1 MKIDPSPT
9 SFFPTYFFEELF
21 LFVLGPL
28 CDVKWQCSLFSV
40 QEVHYFAGSPFAAA
54 TGIPDIF
61 RSILIA
67 RFPFPATAVLLLL
80 LLFTHTA
87 RCQTRPA
94 NSALVSLWGSAKKIL
109 YLLFSHIHQ
118 HRIRFLSNIEKYL
131 WHAFHTPCYTYSWGQ
146 QRLCLIHQCD
156 GYILIFSIAV
166 DDQPLLHLVTRWVEQ
181 MHGGVIRLQNVGH
194 STAPFSG
201 GKSFSFSLSPQHY
214 GHILAQTKQSKQ

>member
-1 MKIDPSPT
+1 M
-9 SFFPTYFFEELF
+9 
-21 LFVLGPL
+21 
-28 CDVKWQCSLFSV
+28 QSLFCTGSSLLCWLSLCCYWHPWHF
-40 QEVHYFAGSPFAAA
+40 QVHFNSPIPISGDGGAAA
-54 TGIPDIF
+54 SPPVHPHHPLPPSST
-61 RSILIA
+61 
-67 RFPFPATAVLLLL
+67 
-80 LLFTHTA
+80 
-87 RCQTRPA
+87 QTRPA

-194 STAPFSG
+194 STAPFCG
-201 GKSFSFSLSPQHY
+201 GKGFSFSLSPQHY
-214 GHILAQTKQSKQ
+214 GH

>member
-1 MKIDPSPT
+1 MNAIVTLNLYGTEAVIYDT
-9 SFFPTYFFEELF
+9 
-21 LFVLGPL
+21 VLG
-28 CDVKWQCSLFSV
+28 SLA
-40 QEVHYFAGSPFAAA
+40 QEVHYFGSPPYDYC

-118 HRIRFLSNIEKYL
+118 HRIRFLSNLENL
-131 WHAFHTPCYTYSWGQ
+131 WHAFTPIPEVS
-146 QRLCLIHQCD
+146 
-156 GYILIFSIAV
+156 
-166 DDQPLLHLVTRWVEQ
+166 
-181 MHGGVIRLQNVGH
+181 N
-194 STAPFSG
+194 
-201 GKSFSFSLSPQHY
+201 
-214 GHILAQTKQSKQ
+214 